1 MEASAATGVGIKALQ
16 GIKAIGA
23 CSLNTVFE
31 YTAKIN
37 MRKRKP
43 SFLKKI
49 NRRNRIF
56 VMGDCL
62 DNVMFQ

>member
-1 MEASAATGVGIKALQ
+1 MEASTATGVGIKALQ

-49 NRRNRIF
+49 NR
-56 VMGDCL
+56 
-62 DNVMFQ
+62 